1 MAPTHVAWCMTFE
14 SSIKCHLQFYIMVI
28 FHLMAKAASNKI
40 WYQHKEWSI
49 TAIQALEAVD

>member
-1 MAPTHVAWCMTFE
+1 
-14 SSIKCHLQFYIMVI
+14 
-28 FHLMAKAASNKI
+28 LMAKAASNKI